1 MEPRRSE
8 RLAESLRGEL
18 DEILNY
24 ELDDRRMVSLSV
36 TEVLISPDH
45 RKAHVRL
52 AITGTPGEQESCL
65 QAIEKAKGYIKHLLA
80 ERVDMYRLPD
90 LYFDSDLAPEV
101 REKAAA
107 LLRRIRKGRPRPE
120 MEKNP
125 SE

>member
-18 DEILNY
+18 DEIINY
-24 ELDDRRMVSLSV
+24 ELDDRRITTVSV
-36 TEVLISPDH
+36 TEVLVSPDH
-45 RKAHVRL
+45 RKAHIRL
-52 AITGTPGEQESCL
+52 AVTGSPDEQQNCL

-80 ERVDMYRLPD
+80 ERVDIYRLPD
-90 LYFDSDLAPEV
+90 LYFDSDLAPGI
-101 REKAAA
+101 REKAPA